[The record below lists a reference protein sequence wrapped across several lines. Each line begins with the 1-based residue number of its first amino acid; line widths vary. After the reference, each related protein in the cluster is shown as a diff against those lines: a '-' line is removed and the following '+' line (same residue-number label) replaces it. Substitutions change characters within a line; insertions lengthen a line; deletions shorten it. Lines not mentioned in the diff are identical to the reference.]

1 MDIRELN
8 IGDFVKVKDTGKI
21 GKITAMIKG
30 KYQEP
35 QIDVDS
41 EEKELDEIEPVPY
54 TKELHEKIWGKK
66 LKVEG
71 EYSPIFICPSG
82 AGSVNKLSFHIESYS
97 TIQKMV
103 YVKDLH
109 FLQNFLRGIGEYE
122 LLDKIENMTL

>member
-54 TKELHEKIWGKK
+54 TKELHEKIWGIEKNM
-66 LKVEG
+66 LKG
-71 EYSPIFICPSG
+71 
-82 AGSVNKLSFHIESYS
+82 NKLIILFPNENENHSSFFIKS
-97 TIQKMV
+97 TYNAIPALF
-103 YVKDLH
+103 VKDLH